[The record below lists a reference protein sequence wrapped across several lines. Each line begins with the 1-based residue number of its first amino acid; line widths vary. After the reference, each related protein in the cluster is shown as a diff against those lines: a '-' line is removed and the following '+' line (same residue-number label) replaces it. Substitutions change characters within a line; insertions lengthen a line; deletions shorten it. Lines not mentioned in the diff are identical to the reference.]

1 MILWSKQRYRLTV
14 LKTLSPL
21 ASGAKRFLL
30 LNLLISLF
38 LMGLGFIKP
47 LFYKIFIN
55 DVILGRR
62 PSLMLLVAGG
72 YLAVFA
78 LNLICVYA
86 KNFCNNIIV
95 NRLTFRVRMKMLQG
109 FFSED
114 FCSYETQS
122 VGDMKMRLDDDT
134 SCISAFAGAQSVDYL
149 IALVTIPIALVLMF
163 AIEWR
168 MTLFSCFSIP
178 LTLLLDH
185 LVARQEAVVLDK
197 QRENDQKMSTWLHMS
212 IQGWREIKALNL
224 QKHEE
229 RQFASYIHKYAVFF
243 GTWIN
248 YWVLRVLVLPKIK
261 TEFVMQF
268 SLYFIGGLLIIA
280 GHLEIGDLLVF
291 IQYNNILTDAVTVV
305 SSTDAELLSLQVKSD
320 RMLAGLSKKD
330 RSHTNTAAPGEID
343 FIEFKD
349 VSFSYPG
356 SENHIISK
364 LSFSIHKGECVAITG
379 PSGAGK
385 TTVLKLLTGMLLPS
399 EGKVLIS
406 GVETRD
412 ISLKDLHR
420 RIGFIMQENTLFNAT
435 IHENLMYSKK
445 DASSDEL
452 ESACRKAC
460 IWDFIQS
467 LPEGLDTVIGEKGI
481 KLSGGQKQ
489 RLVLARQF
497 LRDVEIFIFDEAT
510 NALDQYSESII
521 NDALASIGKDKTII
535 IVSHRSNSL
544 ALCNREIMVPVTSV
558 RQLFHQQL

>member
-1 MILWSKQRYRLTV
+1 MYLLWKEWMVLWSKLRYRSTL
-14 LKTLSPL
+14 LKTLSPF
-21 ASGAKRFLL
+21 ASGVKRFML
-30 LNLLISLF
+30 LNLLVSLF
-38 LMGLGFIKP
+38 VMGLGFIKP

-62 PSLMLLVAGG
+62 SSLMMLVAGG

-78 LNLICVYA
+78 LELLCAYA
-86 KNFCNNIIV
+86 RNYCNNIIV
-95 NRLTFRVRMKMLQG
+95 NRVTFRVRMRILRG
-109 FFSED
+109 FFRND
-114 FCSYETQS
+114 FISYDAQNI
-122 VGDMKMRLDDDT
+122 GDMKMRLDDDT
-134 SCISAFAGAQSVDYL
+134 SCIGEFAGAQSINYL

-168 MTLFSCFSIP
+168 ITLFSCIMIP

-248 YWVLRVLVLPKIK
+248 YWVLRVLVIPKIK
-261 TEFVMQF
+261 NEFIMQF

-280 GHLEIGDLLVF
+280 GHFEIGSLLVF
-291 IQYNNILTDAVTVV
+291 VQYYNILSDAVAAV
-305 SSTDAELLSLQVKSD
+305 SSTDADLLSLRVRSD
-320 RMLAGLSKKD
+320 RMLAELNKRIGSRSKNAKL
-330 RSHTNTAAPGEID
+330 GEVD
-343 FIEFKD
+343 SIEFAD

-356 SENHIISK
+356 TEKYVIDK
-364 LSFSIHKGECVAITG
+364 LSFSIRKGERVAITG
-379 PSGAGK
+379 PSGVGK
-385 TTVLKLLTGMLLPS
+385 TTVLKLLTGMLFPS
-399 EGKVLIS
+399 EGKVLIA
-406 GVETRD
+406 GAETND
-412 ISLKDLHR
+412 ISLDALYE
-420 RIGFIMQENTLFNAT
+420 RIGFITQENTLFNAT
-435 IHENLMYSKK
+435 IRENLMYGKEG
-445 DASSDEL
+445 ATGDEL

-467 LPEGLDTVIGEKGI
+467 LPEGLETVIGEKGI

-497 LRDVEIFIFDEAT
+497 LRDVDIFIFDEAT
-510 NALDQYSESII
+510 CALDQYSESII
-521 NDALASIGKDKTII
+521 NDALAGIGNDKTII
-535 IVSHRSNSL
+535 IVAHRKSSL
-544 ALCNREIMVPVTSV
+544 ALCNRVIKI
-558 RQLFHQQL
+558 